1 MAEKL
6 TTTSR
11 DNWSGGQAAILVV
24 ACFVIGTTGGWM
36 IRRSRA
42 TATTGNVPAAS
53 TTVRPQQLPPL
64 AAPAALSPQQIKAAV
79 DAQAAPVVAQL
90 KGDATDFGPLV
101 NLGNTC
107 YDAKQ
112 YPTAIEYYQKALKL
126 QPADT
131 SVRTDMATAIWF
143 TGNADQAITEF
154 QKVLAQDPNKAN
166 ALFNLG
172 IVKWRG
178 KNDAAGAIALWQK
191 LLATNPNFEQRAQ
204 VEDLIRQAKSAG
216 KK

>member
-6 TTTSR
+6 ATISR
-11 DNWSGGQAAILVV
+11 DVWSGGQVAILVI
-24 ACFVIGTTGGWM
+24 ACFAVGTTGGWM
-36 IRRSRA
+36 IRRAQARHRVLDIPPSSA
-42 TATTGNVPAAS
+42 II
-53 TTVRPQQLPPL
+53 RPQPPPL
-64 AAPAALSPQQIKAAV
+64 PAPATLSPQQIKAAV
-79 DAQAAPVVAQL
+79 DAEAAPLAAQL

-101 NLGNTC
+101 NLGNMY

-112 YPTAIEYYQKALKL
+112 YATAIEYYQKALKL
-126 QPADT
+126 QPVET

-143 TGNADQAITEF
+143 TGNTDQAIDEF

-178 KNDAAGAIALWQK
+178 KNDASGAIALWQK

-204 VEDLIRQAKSAG
+204 VEDLIRQAKSSG
-216 KK
+216 TR